1 MTEQQTYFQ
10 VGDQVI
16 HWAHGLGVI
25 IQLDEKSLSG
35 RTRQYYMVQMSGLT
49 LWVPVDQTDNR
60 SLRFPTPKQDFDGLF
75 QILASPGRPLSLD
88 RNERRLQLIEQLK
101 DHELASICRV
111 IRDLTQ
117 HKRLKKMNDNDS
129 STLERSR
136 NFLINEWSL
145 ALSIPV
151 QQAENELS
159 KLLVVGENNS

>member
-1 MTEQQTYFQ
+1 
-10 VGDQVI
+10 
-16 HWAHGLGVI
+16 
-25 IQLDEKSLSG
+25 LDEKSLSG

>member
-1 MTEQQTYFQ
+1 
-10 VGDQVI
+10 
-16 HWAHGLGVI
+16 
-25 IQLDEKSLSG
+25 
-35 RTRQYYMVQMSGLT
+35 
-49 LWVPVDQTDNR
+49 
-60 SLRFPTPKQDFDGLF
+60 
-75 QILASPGRPLSLD
+75 
-88 RNERRLQLIEQLK
+88 LIEQLK

-159 KLLVVGENNS
+159 KLSGLIDPGPAGRK